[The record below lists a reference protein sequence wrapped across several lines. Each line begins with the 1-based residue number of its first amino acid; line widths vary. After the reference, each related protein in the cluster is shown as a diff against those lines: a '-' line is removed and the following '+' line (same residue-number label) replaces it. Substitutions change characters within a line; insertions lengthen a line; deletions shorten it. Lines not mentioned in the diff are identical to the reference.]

1 MVRLPMAAC
10 HLLLLQFFIDYGMWA
25 VMVFPLPVQP
35 GSKLCQ
41 DRDNDLVIFAEAG
54 ANSYLEKPTKRQITD

>member
-1 MVRLPMAAC
+1 
-10 HLLLLQFFIDYGMWA
+10 MWA
-25 VMVFPLPVQP
+25 VMVFPLPVQL

-54 ANSYLEKPTKRQITD
+54 ANSYLEKPIKRQITD